1 MVSFLFYGL
10 TSKPNSNLTFDKR
23 HTPHFECLCLRNK
36 RPQNANEAQRHTKF
50 QIFCNTLHQDN
61 RLSLCI
67 FWLVHFC
74 FHAIREL
81 THLLANNGYFSSDQ
95 LVTQS
100 VACLICG
107 ILWVMG
113 AGAAKQTHRD
123 MLVPLCRLYGYVWNR
138 CTAELNWRKKFSSE
152 GRKKRSDFVKIVSFK
167 NGKPVLVSARKLDA
181 IAIQNLTKVTLD
193 KVSCSWSTLRN
204 FLRCKIFR

>member
-1 MVSFLFYGL
+1 MCSQTFRIPPG
-10 TSKPNSNLTFDKR
+10 TS
-23 HTPHFECLCLRNK
+23 
-36 RPQNANEAQRHTKF
+36 EAQWVVNILQFSDKDTDWTYWPLSDSCASRKF
-50 QIFCNTLHQDN
+50 AIFCNTLDQDN

-74 FHAIREL
+74 FHAICEL
-81 THLLANNGYFSSDQ
+81 THLLANNGYFSSDH

-107 ILWVMG
+107 ILWALG

-138 CTAELNWRKKFSSE
+138 CTAELYWRKKYCPLKAEKRNQILSKLLALKMENQYWLVLESSM
-152 GRKKRSDFVKIVSFK
+152 R
-167 NGKPVLVSARKLDA
+167 
-181 IAIQNLTKVTLD
+181 
-193 KVSCSWSTLRN
+193 
-204 FLRCKIFR
+204 

>member
-1 MVSFLFYGL
+1 MSHLYRLWFSLSDRDKCYSDRYYNLWCVV
-10 TSKPNSNLTFDKR
+10 KPSESHREQVKLNELLSILQFSDKDTDWTYWPLSDSCGSR
-23 HTPHFECLCLRNK
+23 
-36 RPQNANEAQRHTKF
+36 KF
-50 QIFCNTLHQDN
+50 AIFCNTLDQDN

-74 FHAIREL
+74 FHAICEL
-81 THLLANNGYFSSDQ
+81 THLLANNGYFSSDH

-107 ILWVMG
+107 ILWALG

-138 CTAELNWRKKFSSE
+138 CTAELYWRKKYCPLKAEKRNQILSKLLALKMENQYWLVLESSM
-152 GRKKRSDFVKIVSFK
+152 R
-167 NGKPVLVSARKLDA
+167 
-181 IAIQNLTKVTLD
+181 
-193 KVSCSWSTLRN
+193 
-204 FLRCKIFR
+204 